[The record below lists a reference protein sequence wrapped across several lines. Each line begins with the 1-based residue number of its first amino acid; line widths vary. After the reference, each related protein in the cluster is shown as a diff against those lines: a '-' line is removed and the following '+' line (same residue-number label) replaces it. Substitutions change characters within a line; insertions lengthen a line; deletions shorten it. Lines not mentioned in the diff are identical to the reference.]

1 MLALARE
8 TGVKLQFSHLIF
20 VGARTWRTVDEAL
33 RLIDRANAEGLSF
46 HYDSYAMMYGAS
58 VITVVLPPWYLTLP
72 ESRRRSAAVRARLAV
87 EIGVTKKLLGFDFD
101 DIVITWAGD
110 KHRDIAGL
118 NVKQIA
124 RRWGRSALDTYLQL
138 VDDTRG
144 QGRVLMYKYLTPEIL
159 SRLMADEKCL
169 YMTDAWIEDEGMQNP
184 AAFSC
189 FPEFLR
195 LGREKGTLPH
205 VVRQMT
211 GAAADRF
218 GLTGRGYLRPGY
230 HADVTVFDPR
240 TAALGPDPAGRPV
253 GICHV
258 FVNGGH
264 AVKDGAALGLRAGQV
279 LAI

>member
-101 DIVITWAGD
+101 DIVIPWAGD
-110 KHRDIAGL
+110 QHRDIAGL

-124 RRWGRSALDTYLQL
+124 RRWGSSALDTYLQL
-138 VDDTRG
+138 VADTRG
-144 QGRVLMYKYLTPEIL
+144 QGREMCIRDRSTSAPRRGFIMKWSDSCWNTAGMCCAKSP
-159 SRLMADEKCL
+159 C
-169 YMTDAWIEDEGMQNP
+169 AWTRIRP
-184 AAFSC
+184 ASW
-189 FPEFLR
+189 PIWR
-195 LGREKGTLPH
+195 GR
-205 VVRQMT
+205 R
-211 GAAADRF
+211 
-218 GLTGRGYLRPGY
+218 
-230 HADVTVFDPR
+230 
-240 TAALGPDPAGRPV
+240 
-253 GICHV
+253 
-258 FVNGGH
+258 
-264 AVKDGAALGLRAGQV
+264 GLRAR
-279 LAI
+279 

>member
-1 MLALARE
+1 M
-8 TGVKLQFSHLIF
+8 
-20 VGARTWRTVDEAL
+20 
-33 RLIDRANAEGLSF
+33 
-46 HYDSYAMMYGAS
+46 
-58 VITVVLPPWYLTLP
+58 
-72 ESRRRSAAVRARLAV
+72 
-87 EIGVTKKLLGFDFD
+87 
-101 DIVITWAGD
+101 
-110 KHRDIAGL
+110 
-118 NVKQIA
+118 
-124 RRWGRSALDTYLQL
+124 
-138 VDDTRG
+138 DDTRG

-218 GLTGRGYLRPGY
+218 GLTGRGYLRPGF

-240 TAALGPDPAGRPV
+240 TAAPGPDPAGRPV

-258 FVNGGH
+258 FVNGEH